1 MNPLLKNHI
10 SARLDKVSDQSEDI
24 YSDQFFEAQTV
35 VANALDNVKA
45 RVYVDSR
52 CVTNCKPLF
61 ESGTLGPK
69 GHVQVI
75 VPHKT
80 QNYGNQADPT
90 EESQIPHCTLKM
102 FP

>member
-1 MNPLLKNHI
+1 MKKPKSATAAATLIQMNPLLKNHI
-10 SARLDKVSDQSEDI
+10 SARLDKVSEQTEDI
-24 YSDQFFEAQTV
+24 YSDEFFDNQTV

-45 RVYVDSR
+45 RIYVDAR
-52 CVTNCKPLF
+52 CVINRKPLF

-80 QNYGNQADPT
+80 
-90 EESQIPHCTLKM
+90 
-102 FP
+102 

>member
-10 SARLDKVSDQSEDI
+10 SARLDKVSEQTEDI
-24 YSDQFFEAQTV
+24 YSDQFFDAQTV

-52 CVTNCKPLF
+52 CVINSKPLF

-80 QNYGNQADPT
+80 ENYGNQTDPT
-90 EESQIPHCTLKM
+90 E
-102 FP
+102 